1 MKPLNKHLIFTIS
14 TILLILVTSLMPD
27 KISAVVCTFFA
38 IIVIINYG
46 MKGGLAFTLVISAII
61 LRNFFAAPEGQS
73 FLPIMGIITYV
84 SMSFGIGFPIDLM
97 RKEQKNRIAGEER
110 LRRIT
115 NNLQD
120 VIIQINQ
127 NGIIQY
133 ISPSCSKVFGQ
144 APEYYVGRSFY
155 SEIHPEERQAVLE
168 KIEMAFARKGL
179 ELIQYRYGEEYG
191 NYIWVESLGHV
202 IASDMAEGYEM
213 VINCRDITE
222 RKKTEEKIEYLSY
235 HDILTGL
242 YNRAYFEEMQNK
254 LVENNILPLS
264 IIIGDVN
271 GLKLTNDVFG
281 HYEGDKLLKKT
292 ADILASCCR
301 KEDIVV
307 RWGGDEFAILMPG
320 ADEETT
326 LDIISKIHSKCEVIS
341 KEPIK
346 ISIALGSATRIDS
359 HEEIEHIV
367 KEAEEKMYRR
377 KLLESRSTRSNIL
390 ASLEETL
397 LERSYETREHIT
409 RMKNITEMFGKAME
423 LQENEM
429 DELSLLASLHDMG
442 KIAVKD
448 SILGKSGKLTEEE
461 WLEMK
466 KHPEAGYRIAQS
478 TNELS
483 HIADYILG
491 HHERWDGG
499 GYPQGLKGKDIPK
512 LSRII
517 AIVDSYDAMTSVRS
531 YKNAIS
537 HSEAMEEIKSC
548 AGTQFD
554 PKLAEAF
561 IEMMEKIDEVV

>member
-1 MKPLNKHLIFTIS
+1 
-14 TILLILVTSLMPD
+14 
-27 KISAVVCTFFA
+27 
-38 IIVIINYG
+38 
-46 MKGGLAFTLVISAII
+46 
-61 LRNFFAAPEGQS
+61 
-73 FLPIMGIITYV
+73 MGIITYV
-84 SMSFGIGFPIDLM
+84 SMSIGIGFPIDLM
-97 RKEQKNRIAGEER
+97 RKEQKNRIEGEER

-120 VIIQINQ
+120 VIIQINR
-127 NGIIQY
+127 NGIIQF

-144 APEYYVGRSFY
+144 DPEYYIGRSFY
-155 SEIHPEERQAVLE
+155 SEIHPEERKDVFE
-168 KIEMAFARKGL
+168 KIEMAFSRKDL

-191 NYIWVESLGHV
+191 NYIWVESLGQV
-202 IASDMAEGYEM
+202 FASNRSEGYQM

-222 RKKTEEKIEYLSY
+222 RKKNEEKIEYLSY

-254 LVENNILPLS
+254 FIENNILPLS

-281 HYEGDKLLKKT
+281 HYEGDTLLKKT

-301 KEDIVV
+301 KEDIAV

-326 LDIISKIHSKCEVIS
+326 LDIISKIHNKCEEIS

-346 ISIALGSATRIDS
+346 ISISLGSATRKHS

-367 KEAEEKMYRR
+367 KEAEEKMYRH

-397 LERSYETREHIT
+397 LERSYETREHTT
-409 RMKNITEMFGKAME
+409 RMKNIAALFGKSMG

-442 KIAVKD
+442 KIAIKD
-448 SILGKSGKLTEEE
+448 SILGKQGKLNEED
-461 WLEMK
+461 WLEVK
-466 KHPEAGYRIAQS
+466 KHPEVGFRIAQS

-491 HHERWDGG
+491 HHERWDGQ

-531 YKNAIS
+531 YRTS
-537 HSEAMEEIKSC
+537 MSQSEAIEEIRSC
-548 AGTQFD
+548 AGSQFD
-554 PKLAEAF
+554 PELAEAF
-561 IEMMEKIDEVV
+561 IAMIEKNR